1 MIEQRDDGLSVTGP
15 MLIANAN
22 ALLKAGRG
30 FLRAAVESPAA
41 AGSSGAGQIVFDL
54 SAVAETDSSA
64 LSVIFGLLRT
74 ARECGVTLRVAN
86 PPASMISQAALYGVS
101 DSLPLA

>member
-1 MIEQRDDGLSVTGP
+1 MIEQNGDGLRVTGP
-15 MLIANAN
+15 MLIANAS
-22 ALLKAGRG
+22 ALLEAGRG
-30 FLRAAVESPAA
+30 FLRSRVA
-41 AGSSGAGQIVFDL
+41 SGELVFDL
-54 SAVAETDSSA
+54 SPVEETDSSA

-74 ARECGVTLRVAN
+74 ARDCGVTMRVAH

>member
-1 MIEQRDDGLSVTGP
+1 MIEMKSGGLSVTGP
-15 MLIANAN
+15 MLITNAN

-30 FLRAAVESPAA
+30 FLRAAVASPA
-41 AGSSGAGQIVFDL
+41 AGSSELIFDL

-74 ARECGVTLRVAN
+74 ARECGVTLRIAH

-101 DSLPLA
+101 DSLSLA

>member
-1 MIEQRDDGLSVTGP
+1 MIEEKGDGLCVTGP

-22 ALLKAGRG
+22 ALLDAGRG
-30 FLRAAVESPAA
+30 FLRAAAASTA
-41 AGSSGAGQIVFDL
+41 AGKEITFDL

-64 LSVIFGLLRT
+64 LSVIFGLLRI

-86 PPASMISQAALYGVS
+86 PPASMVSQAALYGVS
-101 DSLPLA
+101 DTLAFA

>member
-1 MIEQRDDGLSVTGP
+1 MIEEKGDGLGVSGP

-30 FLRAAVESPAA
+30 FLRAAAA
-41 AGSSGAGQIVFDL
+41 STVASKEIIFDL

-74 ARECGVTLRVAN
+74 ARECGVTLRIAN
-86 PPASMISQAALYGVS
+86 PPASMLSQAALYGVS
-101 DSLPLA
+101 ESLSLV

>member
-1 MIEQRDDGLSVTGP
+1 MIEKKGDGLCVTGP
-15 MLIANAN
+15 MLITNAN
-22 ALLKAGRG
+22 ALLKAGRD
-30 FLRAAVESPAA
+30 FLRAAAGDNAA
-41 AGSSGAGQIVFDL
+41 SGLVFDL

-86 PPASMISQAALYGVS
+86 PPASMVSQAALYGVS
-101 DSLPLA
+101 DFLSLA

>member
-1 MIEQRDDGLSVTGP
+1 MIEKKGNGLCVTGP

-22 ALLKAGRG
+22 ALLNAGRG
-30 FLRAAVESPAA
+30 FLRAAAASAA
-41 AGSSGAGQIVFDL
+41 AGKEITFDL

-64 LSVIFGLLRT
+64 LSVVFGLLRT
-74 ARECGVTLRVAN
+74 ARECGVTLRIAN

-101 DSLPLA
+101 ESLSLA

>member
-1 MIEQRDDGLSVTGP
+1 MIEKKGNGLCVTGP

-22 ALLKAGRG
+22 ALLNAGRG
-30 FLRAAVESPAA
+30 FLRAS
-41 AGSSGAGQIVFDL
+41 AGEIVFDL

-101 DSLPLA
+101 ESLSLA

>member
-1 MIEQRDDGLSVTGP
+1 MIEKKGDGLCVTGP
-15 MLIANAN
+15 MLIANAS
-22 ALLKAGRG
+22 ALLATGRG
-30 FLRAAVESPAA
+30 FLRAGAA
-41 AGSSGAGQIVFDL
+41 AKEIVFDL

-74 ARECGVTLRVAN
+74 AGECGVTLRIAN

-101 DSLPLA
+101 ESLSFA

>member
-1 MIEQRDDGLSVTGP
+1 MIEQNGDGLRVTGP
-15 MLIANAN
+15 MLIANAS
-22 ALLKAGRG
+22 ALLEAGRG
-30 FLRAAVESPAA
+30 FLRSRA
-41 AGSSGAGQIVFDL
+41 GAGELVFDL
-54 SAVAETDSSA
+54 SPVEETDSSA

-74 ARECGVTLRVAN
+74 ARDCGVTMRVAH

>member
-1 MIEQRDDGLSVTGP
+1 MIEQKGNGLCVTGP

-22 ALLKAGRG
+22 ALLNAGRG
-30 FLRAAVESPAA
+30 FLRAASAA
-41 AGSSGAGQIVFDL
+41 AGKEIVFDL

-74 ARECGVTLRVAN
+74 ARECGVALRVVN
-86 PPASMISQAALYGVS
+86 PPASMVSQAALYGVA
-101 DSLPLA
+101 DSLAFA

>member
-1 MIEQRDDGLSVTGP
+1 MIEKKGDGLCVTGP
-15 MLIANAN
+15 MLIANAS
-22 ALLKAGRG
+22 ALLNAGRG
-30 FLRAAVESPAA
+30 FLRAGAA
-41 AGSSGAGQIVFDL
+41 AKEIVFDL

-74 ARECGVTLRVAN
+74 ARDCGVTLRVSN

-101 DSLPLA
+101 ESLSFA

>member
-1 MIEQRDDGLSVTGP
+1 MIEKKGDGLCVTGP
-15 MLIANAN
+15 MLIANAS
-22 ALLKAGRG
+22 ALLATGRG
-30 FLRAAVESPAA
+30 FLRAALASTAA
-41 AGSSGAGQIVFDL
+41 AGSSEMIFDL

-74 ARECGVTLRVAN
+74 ARDCGVTLRVSN

-101 DSLPLA
+101 ESLSFA